1 MSLPALYNLAAEYR
15 ALAILLADRDF
26 DPDTIADT
34 IEASGLPEA
43 IAEKAQGCEMVA
55 RMMEAD
61 IPTIDAEIKRLQ
73 ELKKARQAKAE
84 ALRKY
89 VLDNMLACNIQ
100 SIDAPLFSIKI
111 ARNPA
116 SVDIFDERQIPADY
130 LSSPPPP
137 APKPDKALIKK
148 AISDGFEVPGA
159 KLSQGLRLAVR

>member
-1 MSLPALYNLAAEYR
+1 MTLPALYTLTSEYR
-15 ALAILLADRDF
+15 ALAQLLADREF
-26 DPDTIADT
+26 DPETIADT

-89 VLDNMLACNIQ
+89 VLENMLACDIQ

-111 ARNPA
+111 AKNPP
-116 SVDIFDERQIPADY
+116 SVEIFDERQIAAAY
-130 LSSPPPP
+130 LRSPPPP
-137 APKPDKALIKK
+137 APKPDKELIAQANK
-148 AISDGFEVPGA
+148 DGYEVPGA
-159 KLSQGLRLAVR
+159 KLAQWFRLAVR